1 MSDPLNERLNKILPR
16 VISDEFLS
24 GSGIG
29 NEIAFYIFDY
39 PPEDELRVRDY
50 LRTLLDHI
58 PKQKHGLRVKHI
70 DLFDFVLDYLKSRK
84 LLDKAIQ
91 MQREKGDEALKKALA
106 GPLHESKLGSPVRRG
121 RPAGATRS
129 RDRVRRRQRLA
140 AAAVAHAAQQSP
152 AVMGKTPLVM
162 FYPGRYDGQSL
173 RLFGKTQEQQL
184 LPGLQAGAVRSR
196 LKCSSRTSLNV
207 TSSGPS
213 TAS

>member
-1 MSDPLNERLNKILPR
+1 MSDTLNERLNKILPR
-16 VISDEFLS
+16 VISDDFLG

-50 LRTLLDHI
+50 LRTLLDHL
-58 PKQKHGLRVKHI
+58 PKQKHGLRVKHVN
-70 DLFDFVLDYLKSRK
+70 LFDFVLDHLKSRK

-106 GPLHESKLGSPVRRG
+106 GPLHESKLGSVFADVAQPDQHDLVIMSG
-121 RPAGATRS
+121 VGSVWPLLRS
-129 RDRVRRRQRLA
+129 HSLLNNL
-140 AAAVAHAAQQSP
+140 H

-173 RLFGKTQEQQL
+173 RLFGK
-184 LPGLQAGAVRSR
+184 
-196 LKCSSRTSLNV
+196 LKNNNYYRAFKLV
-207 TSSGPS
+207 P
-213 TAS
+213 

>member
-24 GSGIG
+24 GGGIG

-50 LRTLLDHI
+50 LRTLLEHI

-70 DLFDFVLDYLKSRK
+70 NLFDCVLDYLRSRK

-106 GPLHESKLGSPVRRG
+106 GPLHESKLSAFFAEVA
-121 RPAGATRS
+121 RPDQHDFVIVSGVGTVWPLLRTHS
-129 RDRVRRRQRLA
+129 LLSNLQ
-140 AAAVAHAAQQSP
+140 P
-152 AVMGKTPLVM
+152 VMGKTPLVI

-173 RLFGKTQEQQL
+173 RLFGK
-184 LPGLQAGAVRSR
+184 
-196 LKCSSRTSLNV
+196 LKNNNYYRAFKLV
-207 TSSGPS
+207 P
-213 TAS
+213 

>member
-58 PKQKHGLRVKHI
+58 PKQKHGLRAQHVN
-70 DLFDFVLDYLKSRK
+70 LFDFVLNYLKHRK

-91 MQREKGDEALKKALA
+91 LQAEKGDEALKKALA
-106 GPLHESKLGSPVRRG
+106 GPLHETKLAVHFAEVVQPQEHDLVIVSGVGSVWPLL
-121 RPAGATRS
+121 RS
-129 RDRVRRRQRLA
+129 HSLLNNLQ
-140 AAAVAHAAQQSP
+140 P
-152 AVMGKTPLVM
+152 VMGKTPLVM

-173 RLFGKTQEQQL
+173 RLFGK
-184 LPGLQAGAVRSR
+184 
-196 LKCSSRTSLNV
+196 LKNNNYYRAFKLV
-207 TSSGPS
+207 P
-213 TAS
+213 

>member
-16 VISDEFLS
+16 IISDEFLS

-70 DLFDFVLDYLKSRK
+70 DLFAFVIDYLNSRK
-84 LLDKAIQ
+84 LLDKAMQ
-91 MQREKGDEALKKALA
+91 MQREKGDLALKKALA
-106 GPLHESKLGSPVRRG
+106 GPLHESKLGAVFAEVAKPEQHDLVIVSGVGSVWPLL
-121 RPAGATRS
+121 RS
-129 RDRVRRRQRLA
+129 HTLLNNLQ
-140 AAAVAHAAQQSP
+140 P
-152 AVMGKTPLVM
+152 IMGKTPLVM

-173 RLFGKTQEQQL
+173 RLFGKIKSNNYYRAFKLVPQ
-184 LPGLQAGAVRSR
+184 
-196 LKCSSRTSLNV
+196 
-207 TSSGPS
+207 
-213 TAS
+213 

>member
-1 MSDPLNERLNKILPR
+1 MSDPLNERLNKIR
-16 VISDEFLS
+16 TRIIENDFLS

-70 DLFDFVLDYLKSRK
+70 DLFDFVRDYLKSRK

-91 MQREKGDEALKKALA
+91 MQQEKGDEALKKALA
-106 GPLHESKLGSPVRRG
+106 GPLHESKLASHFAEVAQPDQHDLVIVSGVGSVWPLL
-121 RPAGATRS
+121 RS
-129 RDRVRRRQRLA
+129 HSLLNNLQ
-140 AAAVAHAAQQSP
+140 P
-152 AVMGKTPLVM
+152 VMGKTPLVM

-173 RLFGKTQEQQL
+173 RLFGK
-184 LPGLQAGAVRSR
+184 
-196 LKCSSRTSLNV
+196 LKNNNYYRAFKLV
-207 TSSGPS
+207 P
-213 TAS
+213 